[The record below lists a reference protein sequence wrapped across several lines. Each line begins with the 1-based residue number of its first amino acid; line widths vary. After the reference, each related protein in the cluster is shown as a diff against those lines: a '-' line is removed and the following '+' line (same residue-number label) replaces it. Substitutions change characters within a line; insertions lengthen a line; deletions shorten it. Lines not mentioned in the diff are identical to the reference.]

1 MFRKRQ
7 FSDHTWP
14 QEDLVLSECSADD
27 EEKTT
32 ELTQLQCANALLT
45 AESSHLSASITQ
57 LEEQVLALEAE
68 NGRLKSQSIGNDAL
82 KAQLQQLQ
90 KDVSADTALR
100 KELIEKLD
108 STKRSLEGRAPFN
121 AFSVYF
127 RVEPINFT
135 ILTK

>member
-1 MFRKRQ
+1 M
-7 FSDHTWP
+7 
-14 QEDLVLSECSADD
+14 LSECSADD

-32 ELTQLQCANALLT
+32 ELTQLQCANALLA

-68 NGRLKSQSIGNDAL
+68 NGRLKSQSIGNEAL

-108 STKRSLEGRAPFN
+108 STKRSLEGRATFN
-121 AFSVYF
+121 TFSVYF
-127 RVEPINFT
+127 HFEPINFT